1 MVAKTQAGLKANG
14 HPGKCLWDSR
24 MLFYDIY
31 RAMALWELYRWP
43 KFAYLFRHT
52 PPRWEAILRPSTT
65 APC

>member
-14 HPGKCLWDSR
+14 HPDKCLWDSR

-43 KFAYLFRHT
+43 KFAYHFGSFFDTVLN
-52 PPRWEAILRPSTT
+52 
-65 APC
+65 